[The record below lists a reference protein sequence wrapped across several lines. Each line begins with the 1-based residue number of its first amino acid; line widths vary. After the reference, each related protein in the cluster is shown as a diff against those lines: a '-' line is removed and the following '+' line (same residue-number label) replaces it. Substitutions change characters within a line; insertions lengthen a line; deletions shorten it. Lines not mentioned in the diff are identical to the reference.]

1 MMHLPAL
8 DDPQKP
14 YARHYRAANGRVI
27 QIHTRRLETGFG
39 VAAWALTGSDCD
51 ANGKALEHGDGL
63 RILAGA
69 NGAPLTHTVT
79 VQADAVVDVAAL
91 LEAERVAFARQ
102 VERAAIIA
110 DAAETLA

>member
-8 DDPQKP
+8 DDPSRP
-14 YARHYRAANGRVI
+14 YARHYRAASGRVI
-27 QIHTRRLETGFG
+27 QIHTRRLDTGFG

-51 ANGKALEHGDGL
+51 ASGKALAHGDGL

-79 VQADAVVDVAAL
+79 VQADAAIDVAAL
-91 LEAERVAFARQ
+91 LEAERLAFAHQ

-110 DAAETLA
+110 DAATQLA